1 MVRIVPGIPAYQVME
16 APTVGRKP
24 RAPVHDFNLRFRPF
38 VLQPFMC
45 APVLPGDTLKN
56 TLISYSAMTD
66 PVKHPLI
73 GWWYDC
79 HVFYVPFRAMEFSQH
94 LQDMVLD
101 PAFGEL
107 NSAADVAADP
117 DFYHAQA
124 TKPSFAHAATKAVVE
139 EYFRHEGEDWL
150 TNAHLDN
157 VPQIGLTKKSAISS
171 FILDSASSEPD
182 LLPGTS
188 DQDDNLDEILGSGL
202 SATFAGAYDAYQALV
217 AAQVVD
223 ITFEDW
229 LTQYGV
235 KLPTAHNDP
244 KPERIGSY
252 SDWKFPT
259 KAVDQTDGSI
269 ASAIHWRDRIKFDK
283 DRRFK
288 EPGVII
294 GLMCATPKIYLR
306 NQGEAAIDSLTRSLD
321 WLPAVL
327 GEHAFTSLKLFTSN
341 GTNAGIGPL
350 GFVPSADYW
359 LDIRDLFVHGDQ
371 FVNFALTATDANIV
385 ALPTSAGRT
394 RFVSSADADDLFAA
408 ASPANKIHAEGRCRL
423 NILSQVTDMTPNQG
437 GLVG

>member
-1 MVRIVPGIPAYQVME
+1 MARIVPGIAASTLIE
-16 APTVGRKP
+16 TGATRRKP
-24 RAPVHDFNLRFRPF
+24 RVPVHDFNLRFRPF
-38 VLQPFMC
+38 VLQPFMA

-66 PVKHPLI
+66 PIKHPLI
-73 GWWYDC
+73 GWWFDM
-79 HVFYVPFRAMEFSQH
+79 HVFYVPFRAMGDSQI

-101 PAFGEL
+101 PAFGDL
-107 NSAADVAADP
+107 GAGADEAADP

-124 TKPSFAHAATKAVVE
+124 TKPSFAMMATQAVVE

-171 FILDSASSEPD
+171 FILDSATAEPD
-182 LLPGTS
+182 TLPGTS

-235 KLPTAHNDP
+235 RLPTAHNDP
-244 KPERIGSY
+244 RPERIGSY

-269 ASAIHWRDRIKFDK
+269 AAAVHWRDRVKFDK

-288 EPGVII
+288 EPGVVL
-294 GLMCATPKIYLR
+294 GLCSATPKIYLR
-306 NQGEAAIDSLTRSLD
+306 NQTEAVIDSLTRSLD

-341 GTNAGIGPL
+341 GAGTGVGPL
-350 GFVPSADYW
+350 AGTPSSDYW

-371 FVNFALTATDANIV
+371 FVNFALSATDANIV
-385 ALPTSAGRT
+385 ALPNSSGKT
-394 RFVSSADADDLFAA
+394 RFVSSTDADDLFSA
-408 ASPANKIHAEGRCRL
+408 ASPVNKIHCEGRARL
-423 NILSQVTDMTPNQG
+423 NFLSQVTDMTPNG
-437 GLVG
+437 